1 MLGIL
6 FAAAGT
12 TATAQTRETMTAN
25 TGTGAPLR
33 LLALGDSLTAGYGL
47 RETEGFTRQ
56 LEKALN
62 ARGWRVRVLN
72 AGVSGDTTAGGRERL
87 DWALQDKPDA
97 ALVALGANDALRALD
112 PDAAEAN
119 LDAILQGLR
128 TARVPTLLI
137 GMLAPPNLGPAY
149 AARFNPLY
157 GRLAARHQVPLYP
170 FFLEGVAGAP
180 GLNQADGL
188 HPNAA
193 GVAVMVNGVLPQ
205 VEALLQTIR

>member
-1 MLGIL
+1 
-6 FAAAGT
+6 
-12 TATAQTRETMTAN
+12 MTAN